1 MRDPRYDVLFE
12 PVTIGPV
19 VAKNRF
25 FQVPHCNGMGYR
37 DPSGEA
43 YMRQVKAEGGW
54 AVVCTEEVEIHP
66 SADTGPTIQLRIW
79 SDQDLPAL
87 ARIAEKIHQGGALA
101 GIELCHGGMA
111 AANLITREAPLG
123 PQSLPVNVGHGEP
136 VQTRAMTKRD
146 IAELRTWHRDAV
158 VRSLQAGYDLVYVY
172 AGHAMTILQNF
183 LSPYYNNRSDEY
195 GGSLKN
201 RARLL
206 REVLEDTCETGGGRA
221 AVGCRIVADE
231 LLGGAGLSANEIA
244 DVIGMLGELPDL
256 WDFQVGDWENDSA
269 TSRFSPEGAQEEY
282 VRGLKALTTKPV
294 VGVGRFTSPDLMV
307 RQVTSGVLDFIGAAR
322 PSIADPFLPRKIER
336 GDLEDI
342 RECIGCNICV
352 TGDWT
357 SSPIRCTQNPTMGE
371 EFRRGWHPERIA
383 VRGSDAAVLVVGS
396 GPAGLE
402 AARALGQR
410 GYAVSLA
417 EATRHLGGRV
427 RHEAALPGLAAW
439 IRVVDYRTQQLGRLD
454 NVEVFRESHMTAEDI
469 LGTFQ
474 HVVVATGATWRRDGV
489 GRWHAHP
496 ISVAPGADV
505 LTPDDIMTGARPAGR
520 SVVLYDD
527 DRFYLGAVLAELLA
541 REDYEVTLVT
551 PTPSVSQWT
560 VNTMELV
567 RIRRRIMEAGVR
579 VVTDHAVTAVHE
591 GHVVQECVFTHATAE
606 LRCDSTVLVTARLPN
621 DVLCSDLAARGDEWA
636 AAGLRSV
643 TPIGDAS
650 APSTIAAAVWS
661 GHKVAREL
669 DDPNPTTAL
678 SWRREVTELAVEEA

>member
-1 MRDPRYDVLFE
+1 MSVRVAAAPLCRKVPLVRDPRYDVLFE

-195 GGSLKN
+195 GGSLEN

-206 REVLEDTCETGGGRA
+206 REVLEDTCETVDGRA

-231 LLGGAGLSANEIA
+231 LLGSAGLSNNEIA
-244 DVIGMLGELPDL
+244 DIIGMLGELPDL

-269 TSRFSPEGAQEEY
+269 SSRFSQEGAQEEY

-322 PSIADPFLPRKIER
+322 PSIADPFLPCKIER
-336 GDLEDI
+336 GTS
-342 RECIGCNICV
+342 RTSASASAATSASPV
-352 TGDWT
+352 TGPPRRSGARRTRPWVRSSDGGGTRSASRCAGATPRSWWSAPDRPVWRPRGRSASAGTPCPWRRPPDTSGAGSAKRRRCLVSPPGSASWT
-357 SSPIRCTQNPTMGE
+357 TAPNSS
-371 EFRRGWHPERIA
+371 
-383 VRGSDAAVLVVGS
+383 VGS
-396 GPAGLE
+396 TTSRCS
-402 AARALGQR
+402 ARA
-410 GYAVSLA
+410 
-417 EATRHLGGRV
+417 T
-427 RHEAALPGLAAW
+427 
-439 IRVVDYRTQQLGRLD
+439 
-454 NVEVFRESHMTAEDI
+454 
-469 LGTFQ
+469 
-474 HVVVATGATWRRDGV
+474 
-489 GRWHAHP
+489 
-496 ISVAPGADV
+496 
-505 LTPDDIMTGARPAGR
+505 
-520 SVVLYDD
+520 
-527 DRFYLGAVLAELLA
+527 
-541 REDYEVTLVT
+541 
-551 PTPSVSQWT
+551 
-560 VNTMELV
+560 
-567 RIRRRIMEAGVR
+567 
-579 VVTDHAVTAVHE
+579 
-591 GHVVQECVFTHATAE
+591 
-606 LRCDSTVLVTARLPN
+606 
-621 DVLCSDLAARGDEWA
+621 
-636 AAGLRSV
+636 
-643 TPIGDAS
+643 
-650 APSTIAAAVWS
+650 
-661 GHKVAREL
+661 
-669 DDPNPTTAL
+669 
-678 SWRREVTELAVEEA
+678 